1 MARTVAHV
9 RHMCNGEE
17 MTKMIQ
23 VRNVPD
29 GLHRELMR
37 RAGLH
42 GQALTD
48 YVQDI
53 LEREVAKPDRTEL
66 LERILRRK
74 PVDLVGLTAAD
85 LIHEARREA
94 GLE

>member
-1 MARTVAHV
+1 
-9 RHMCNGEE
+9 
-17 MTKMIQ
+17 MIQ

-29 GLHRELMR
+29 DLHRELMR

-74 PVDLVGLTAAD
+74 PIDLGGLTAAD